1 MAATPETIDSDVM
14 ANVKTLRDL
23 PSGHGIKLVFFMT
36 IEL

>member
-1 MAATPETIDSDVM
+1 MAATPETIDLDVL
-14 ANVKTLRDL
+14 ANVKRLKDL